1 MMKQDNIDL
10 SRLLDL
16 IERYYDCSLSDEE
29 ERSLRHTVATT
40 TLSHPA
46 IDEARALMGFRRPAA
61 TAQTAGVTD
70 AKATPEASA
79 TRKSSRHA
87 FSFRSAISIA
97 AAAAVLIT
105 LAVNFLRP
113 SEGIGDY
120 GQTCIAYVNGT
131 RITDEDDVIRLIA
144 EDMSEFDD
152 GSQEAAESFRDELD
166 DVADIIDNYESE
178 IIFPEI

>member
-1 MMKQDNIDL
+1 MMKQDNKDL

-29 ERSLRHTVATT
+29 ERSLRRTVATT

-46 IDEARALMGFRRPAA
+46 IDEARAIMGFRRPAA
-61 TAQTAGVTD
+61 TAQGTGVIP
-70 AKATPEASA
+70 AKVTGETSSQ
-79 TRKSSRHA
+79 KSSVHG

-105 LAVNFLRP
+105 LAVNILRP

-120 GQTCIAYVNGT
+120 DRTCIAYVNGT

-166 DVADIIDNYESE
+166 DVAEIIDNYESE